1 MTTSG
6 TIPHGPGLMARRP
19 AATVTVASP
28 PPLLPLAQPSIPD
41 DAAPLWALADQGQT
55 ALATQGLIHLLTAR
69 PDDSAALL
77 AAHLLQYPH
86 ATPSDAQSGRVL
98 TASMAQLV
106 TLVRTQ
112 DIQITAL
119 LDLLDQ

>member
-1 MTTSG
+1 
-6 TIPHGPGLMARRP
+6 MARP
-19 AATVTVASP
+19 AATVAVASP
-28 PPLLPLAQPSIPD
+28 APLLPVAQPAIPD

-55 ALATQGLIHLLTAR
+55 ALATQGLIRLLIAR
-69 PDDSAALL
+69 PNDSAALL
-77 AAHLLQYPH
+77 AAHLLQQPH

-98 TASMAQLV
+98 TASVAQLV

>member
-1 MTTSG
+1 
-6 TIPHGPGLMARRP
+6 MARRP

-28 PPLLPLAQPSIPD
+28 PPLLPLAQPAIPN

-55 ALATQGLIHLLTAR
+55 ALATQGLIRLLTAR

-98 TASMAQLV
+98 TASVAQLV

>member
-1 MTTSG
+1 
-6 TIPHGPGLMARRP
+6 MARRP
-19 AATVTVASP
+19 TAPVAVTLPA
-28 PPLLPLAQPSIPD
+28 PPLSPAAKPSIPD
-41 DAAPLWALADQGQT
+41 DAAPLWALADQGQV
-55 ALATQGLIHLLTAR
+55 ALATQGLIRLLIAR

-86 ATPSDAQSGRVL
+86 TTPSDVQSGQVL

-112 DIQITAL
+112 DTQITAL